1 VIGPD
6 LDRLVFGLGIGPTPV
21 SLEWA
26 GDALTFA
33 WMRQPLPEFGPLI
46 EDEDRGGVAAAL
58 GLDPG
63 NITAGLPIQ
72 LVSSG
77 LPVLVVPLETR
88 RAVDAVTFE
97 LADVRPI
104 FARYRLDDLPVFICS
119 LETATTTRPPT
130 VGCSRSDERR

>member
-1 VIGPD
+1 MIGPD
-6 LDRLVFGLGIGPTPV
+6 RDRLVFGLGIGPTPV
-21 SLEWA
+21 SLESA

-33 WMRQPLPEFGPLI
+33 WMRHPLPEFGPLI
-46 EDEDRGGVAAAL
+46 EDEDRSGVAAAL

-104 FARYRLDDLPVFICS
+104 FA
-119 LETATTTRPPT
+119 
-130 VGCSRSDERR
+130 